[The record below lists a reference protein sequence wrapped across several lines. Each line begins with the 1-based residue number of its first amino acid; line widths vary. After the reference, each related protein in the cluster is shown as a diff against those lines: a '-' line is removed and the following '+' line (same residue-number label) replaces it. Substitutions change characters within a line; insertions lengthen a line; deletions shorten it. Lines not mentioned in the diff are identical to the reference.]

1 MKSLPE
7 ETTAERVKL
16 MSQKIKIQKTGTGIK
31 ILSPNKLLTKL
42 PVLLAQ
48 VKAGNI
54 LAIRKTKSNKYY
66 TGLELNHQKSQ

>member
-16 MSQKIKIQKTGTGIK
+16 MSQKIKIQKIGTGIK

-48 VKAGNI
+48 VKLEIFMQSEKRNQTNTIQA
-54 LAIRKTKSNKYY
+54 SN
-66 TGLELNHQKSQ
+66 